1 MTEPPTLV
9 EFLFI
14 AIYNIAILELIIR
27 LLRIVLCIFLIKCGI
42 IILKMQI
49 DESFCVNCTS
59 ASQVTISD
67 FDYILSICW
76 EATNVKYQGISGKY
90 AKNKCKTNMQDKY
103 LQNMQNFK
111 VNCKYCC
118 LSENMVYFSGK
129 MSLKI
134 NLT

>member
-90 AKNKCKTNMQDKY
+90 AKTNAKQICKTNICEI
-103 LQNMQNFK
+103 
-111 VNCKYCC
+111 CKILKLIVSTVVCQRIWYI
-118 LSENMVYFSGK
+118 SQGK
-129 MSLKI
+129 CH
-134 NLT
+134 